1 MEKKVMTKRDYTE
14 VIKLKGAVQMLGSV
28 VDGLKV
34 GAVLGAVNSP
44 EDAIDII
51 VGVYND
57 QLKTLND
64 MLIEAGI
71 MKDEDDSNSLSDILN
86 KTVVIEEVK

>member
-1 MEKKVMTKRDYTE
+1 MEKKVMTKKTYTE
-14 VIKLKGAVQMLGSV
+14 VIKLKGAIQMLSSV
-28 VDGLKV
+28 VEGLEM

-51 VGVYND
+51 IGVYND

-71 MKDEDDSNSLSDILN
+71 MKDESDSNSLNEIMN
-86 KTVVIEEVK
+86 NTIIIEEVK

>member
-14 VIKLKGAVQMLGSV
+14 VVRLKGAVQMLSSV
-28 VDGLKV
+28 VEGLEI

-51 VGVYND
+51 TGVYND
-57 QLKTLND
+57 QLKTLNE
-64 MLIEAGI
+64 MLIEAGL
-71 MKDEDDSNSLSDILN
+71 MKDESDSNSLNDILN
-86 KTVVIEEVK
+86 NTIVIEEVK

>member
-1 MEKKVMTKRDYTE
+1 MEKKVMTKKTYTE
-14 VIKLKGAVQMLGSV
+14 VVRLKGAIQMLSSV
-28 VDGLKV
+28 VEGLEM

-51 VGVYND
+51 IGVYND
-57 QLKTLND
+57 QLKTLNE
-64 MLIEAGI
+64 MLIEAGL
-71 MKDEDDSNSLSDILN
+71 MKDESDSNSLNDILN

>member
-14 VIKLKGAVQMLGSV
+14 VIRLKGAVQMLSSV
-28 VDGLKV
+28 VEGLEIGV
-34 GAVLGAVNSP
+34 ALNAVNSP

-51 VGVYND
+51 IGVYND
-57 QLKTLND
+57 QLKTLNE
-64 MLIEAGI
+64 MLIEAGL
-71 MKDEDDSNSLSDILN
+71 MKDESDSNSLNDILN

>member
-14 VIKLKGAVQMLGSV
+14 VVRLKGAVQMLSSV
-28 VDGLKV
+28 VEGLEM

-51 VGVYND
+51 IGVYND
-57 QLKTLND
+57 QLKTLNE
-64 MLIEAGI
+64 MLMEAGL
-71 MKDEDDSNSLSDILN
+71 MKDESDSNSLNDILN

>member
-1 MEKKVMTKRDYTE
+1 MEKKVMTKKTYTE
-14 VIKLKGAVQMLGSV
+14 VVRLKGAVQMLSSV
-28 VDGLKV
+28 VEGLEM

-44 EDAIDII
+44 EDAIDVIT
-51 VGVYND
+51 GVYND
-57 QLKTLND
+57 QLKTLNE

-71 MKDEDDSNSLSDILN
+71 MKDESDSNSLNDILN

>member
-14 VIKLKGAVQMLGSV
+14 VIKLKGAIQMLGSV
-28 VDGLKV
+28 VEGLEV
-34 GAVLGAVNSP
+34 GAMLGAINSP
-44 EDAIDII
+44 EDVINTII
-51 VGVYND
+51 GVYND

-71 MKDEDDSNSLSDILN
+71 MKDENDSNSLNEIMN
-86 KTVVIEEVK
+86 NTIIIEEVK

>member
-14 VIKLKGAVQMLGSV
+14 VIRIKGAVQMLASV
-28 VDGLKV
+28 IEGLEM

-44 EDAIDII
+44 EDAMDII
-51 VGVYND
+51 TGVYND

-64 MLIEAGI
+64 MLIGAGI
-71 MKDEDDSNSLSDILN
+71 MKDESDSNSLNDILN

>member
-1 MEKKVMTKRDYTE
+1 MTKKTYTE
-14 VIKLKGAVQMLGSV
+14 VVRLKGAVQMLSSV
-28 VDGLKV
+28 VEGLEM

-51 VGVYND
+51 IGVYND
-57 QLKTLND
+57 QLKTLNE
-64 MLIEAGI
+64 MLMEAGL
-71 MKDEDDSNSLSDILN
+71 MKDESDSNSLNDILN

>member
-1 MEKKVMTKRDYTE
+1 MTKRDYTE
-14 VIKLKGAVQMLGSV
+14 VVRIKSAVQMLSSV
-28 VDGLKV
+28 IEGLEM

-51 VGVYND
+51 IGVYND
-57 QLKTLND
+57 QLKALND

-71 MKDEDDSNSLSDILN
+71 MKDESDSNSLNDILN

>member
-14 VIKLKGAVQMLGSV
+14 VIRLKGAVQMLNSV
-28 VDGLKV
+28 VEGLEI

-51 VGVYND
+51 IGVYND
-57 QLKTLND
+57 QLKTLNE
-64 MLIEAGI
+64 MLIEAGL
-71 MKDEDDSNSLSDILN
+71 MKDESDSNSLNDILN
-86 KTVVIEEVK
+86 NTIVIEEVK

>member
-1 MEKKVMTKRDYTE
+1 MERKVMTKRDYTE
-14 VIKLKGAVQMLGSV
+14 VVRLKGAVQMLSSV
-28 VDGLKV
+28 VEGLEM

-51 VGVYND
+51 TGVYND

-71 MKDEDDSNSLSDILN
+71 MKDESDSNSLNDILN

>member
-1 MEKKVMTKRDYTE
+1 MEKKVMTKKTYTE
-14 VIKLKGAVQMLGSV
+14 IIKIKGAVQMLSSV
-28 VDGLKV
+28 VEGLEM

-51 VGVYND
+51 IGVYND
-57 QLKTLND
+57 QLKTLNE
-64 MLIEAGI
+64 MLIEAGL
-71 MKDEDDSNSLSDILN
+71 MKDESDSNSLNDILN

>member
-1 MEKKVMTKRDYTE
+1 MEKKVITKKTYTE
-14 VIKLKGAVQMLGSV
+14 VVGLKGAVQMLNSV
-28 VDGLKV
+28 VEGLEI

-51 VGVYND
+51 IGVYND
-57 QLKTLND
+57 QLKTLNE
-64 MLIEAGI
+64 MLIEAGL
-71 MKDEDDSNSLSDILN
+71 MKDESDSNSLNDILN

>member
-14 VIKLKGAVQMLGSV
+14 VIKLKGAVQMLSSV
-28 VDGLKV
+28 VEGLEM

-51 VGVYND
+51 IGVYND
-57 QLKTLND
+57 QLKTLNE
-64 MLIEAGI
+64 MLIEAGL
-71 MKDEDDSNSLSDILN
+71 MKDESDSNSLNDILN
-86 KTVVIEEVK
+86 NTIVIEEVK

>member
-28 VDGLKV
+28 IDGLKV
-34 GAVLGAVNSP
+34 GTVLSAVNSP

-71 MKDEDDSNSLSDILN
+71 MRDESDSNSLSDILN

>member
-1 MEKKVMTKRDYTE
+1 MTKKDYTE
-14 VIKLKGAVQMLGSV
+14 VVRLKGAVQMLSSV
-28 VDGLKV
+28 VEGLEM

-51 VGVYND
+51 IGVYND
-57 QLKTLND
+57 QLKTLNE
-64 MLIEAGI
+64 MLIEAGL
-71 MKDEDDSNSLSDILN
+71 MKDESDSNSLNDILN

>member
-14 VIKLKGAVQMLGSV
+14 VMKLKGAVQILGSV
-28 VDGLKV
+28 VEGLEI
-34 GAVLGAVNSP
+34 GATLGALDTPV
-44 EDAIDII
+44 DAINVII
-51 VGVYND
+51 EVYND

-71 MKDEDDSNSLSDILN
+71 MKDENDSNSISDIMN
-86 KTVVIEEVK
+86 NTVVIEEVK

>member
-1 MEKKVMTKRDYTE
+1 MTKRDYTE
-14 VIKLKGAVQMLGSV
+14 VIRLKGAVQMLSSV
-28 VDGLKV
+28 VEGLEM

-51 VGVYND
+51 IGVYND
-57 QLKTLND
+57 QLKTLNE
-64 MLIEAGI
+64 MLIEAGL
-71 MKDEDDSNSLSDILN
+71 MKDESDSNSLNDILN

>member
-14 VIKLKGAVQMLGSV
+14 VIRIKSAVQMLGSV

-34 GAVLGAVNSP
+34 AAVLGAVNSP

-71 MKDEDDSNSLSDILN
+71 MKDESDSNSLNDILN

>member
-14 VIKLKGAVQMLGSV
+14 VVRLKGAVQMLSSV
-28 VDGLKV
+28 VEGLEM

-51 VGVYND
+51 IGVYND
-57 QLKTLND
+57 QLKTLNE
-64 MLIEAGI
+64 MLIESGL
-71 MKDEDDSNSLSDILN
+71 MKDESDSNSLNDILN
-86 KTVVIEEVK
+86 NTIVIEEVK

>member
-14 VIKLKGAVQMLGSV
+14 VVRLKGAVQMLSSV
-28 VDGLKV
+28 VEGLEIGV
-34 GAVLGAVNSP
+34 ALNAVNNP

-51 VGVYND
+51 IGVYND
-57 QLKTLND
+57 QLKTLNE
-64 MLIEAGI
+64 MLIEAGL
-71 MKDEDDSNSLSDILN
+71 MKDESDSNSLNDILN